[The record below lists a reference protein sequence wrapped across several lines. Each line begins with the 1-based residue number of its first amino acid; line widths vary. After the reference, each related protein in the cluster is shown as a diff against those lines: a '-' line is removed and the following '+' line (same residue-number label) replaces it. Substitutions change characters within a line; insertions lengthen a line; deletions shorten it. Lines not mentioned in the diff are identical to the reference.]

1 MDNFSD
7 KVIVITGGGTGIG
20 YAFAKQFGKEGA
32 KVVIAGRRQEKI
44 DEAVNSLSAL
54 GIEAAGTVCDTSDY
68 AQVEALADF
77 AWNRY
82 GKADVILNNAG
93 ISQKPR
99 PVLRSK
105 LEDIKTVMDIN
116 FYGVWNG
123 MSVFGNRF
131 MRQKTPAAIYNI
143 GSENSL
149 FNAVPFNFTYVTS
162 KQAVYAMTEALREE
176 LPDFIDVS
184 LICPGLVT
192 SDMTSSF
199 APGMD
204 ADKFVGIAMKQLRA
218 NKFYV
223 VSHGFNME
231 YIDARYKEVREAYE
245 EYAPRYEGDDE
256 FDIRSLI
263 KKMRSGGE
271 K

>member
-7 KVIVITGGGTGIG
+7 KVVVITGGGTGIG
-20 YAFAKQFGKEGA
+20 FAFAKQFGKEGA
-32 KVVIAGRRQEKI
+32 RVVIAGRRQEKI
-44 DEAVNSLSAL
+44 DGAVSKLTDL
-54 GIEAAGTVCDTSDY
+54 GVEAAGTVCDMSDY
-68 AQVEALADF
+68 GQVEALADF
-77 AWNRY
+77 AWDRF
-82 GKADVILNNAG
+82 GKVDVILNNAG
-93 ISQKPR
+93 ISMKPR

-105 LEDIKTVMDIN
+105 IEDIKTVMDIN

-131 MRQKTPAAIYNI
+131 MEQKTPAAIYNI

-184 LICPGLVT
+184 LICPGLVS

-204 ADKFVGIAMKQLRA
+204 ADKFVGIAMKQLKA
-218 NKFYV
+218 NRFYV
-223 VSHGFNME
+223 VSHGYNME
-231 YIDARYKEVREAYE
+231 HINARYKEVSEAYE
-245 EYAPRYEGDDE
+245 EYAPRYDGDDE
-256 FDIRSLI
+256 FDIRALV
-263 KKMRSGGE
+263 KKMRG
-271 K
+271 